1 MRDHI
6 LAILNY
12 ARNVMGNNN
21 ERTEQLLADIEV
33 EAMAALQGGKVI
45 VPSNVFGDIDIPK
58 DVITCMSNGDDDI
71 WFSHGCALDIN
82 ISYDKEWLF
91 DIHPIKNGETDT
103 FHTIESGKL

>member
-12 ARNVMGNNN
+12 ARNGMGNNN

-45 VPSNVFGDIDIPK
+45 VPSELFGDIDIPQNG
-58 DVITCMSNGDDDI
+58 ITEMSNGDDDQ

-82 ISYDKEWLF
+82 VFYNNGWQFGIY
-91 DIHPIKNGETDT
+91 PIGHEGTNTDHLIEKGE
-103 FHTIESGKL
+103 L